1 MFEDHHNNLK
11 QMSISKSKTTKIL
24 KDFCES
30 TSLHGYS
37 YLFITDS
44 IVSKIIWVIV
54 IVTMTGLGIGFLVSN
69 TNDYL
74 DSRIVTDMQSSSKD
88 LSVSTK

>member
-1 MFEDHHNNLK
+1 MFEGNHSNLK
-11 QMSISKSKTTKIL
+11 QMSISKSQTTKIL
-24 KDFCES
+24 KDFCAL

-37 YLFITDS
+37 YLFISDS
-44 IVSKIIWVIV
+44 IVSKIIWGIV

-74 DSRIVTDMQSSSKD
+74 DSRIVTQLSSKN
-88 LSVSTK
+88 LSVSNR